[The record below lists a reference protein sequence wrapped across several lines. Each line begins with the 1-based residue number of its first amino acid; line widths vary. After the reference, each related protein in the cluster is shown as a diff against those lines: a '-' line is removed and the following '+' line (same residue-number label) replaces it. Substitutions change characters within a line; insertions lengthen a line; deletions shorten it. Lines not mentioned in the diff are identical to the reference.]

1 VAASYQRQ
9 LFITAVMGLFAAL
22 FLGYL
27 AYTIF
32 LLFSGNPNTDLASL
46 APGFPGIFLFFL
58 ARKQWRSAQAARRW
72 QKRQAE
78 RD

>member
-1 VAASYQRQ
+1 
-9 LFITAVMGLFAAL
+9 MGLFAAL

-27 AYTIF
+27 AYTAY
-32 LLFSGNPNTDLASL
+32 LLMMGNPNTKLASL

-72 QKRQAE
+72 QKRQE
-78 RD
+78 DRG